1 MNNLFRFS
9 LLVLALALSASI
21 YADAEEKQEMPDYM
35 KPYTGSAEFEQLKTL
50 VGTWNGTG
58 VMHDGKEEPVTVV
71 YETSAGGSVVIE
83 KSFPGTPAEMIT
95 IYSEKDGQIVMTH
108 YCMLKNQPELALK
121 NSGDGVLEFDLVGGS
136 NMDASKDMHMHSLKL
151 TIKDDDTIVQEW
163 APYMGGQAMNDPT
176 KLTLTRAE

>member
-1 MNNLFRFS
+1 MRTFSFALFMAVSFVLSVS
-9 LLVLALALSASI
+9 LN
-21 YADAEEKQEMPDYM
+21 ADADEKQEMPDYM
-35 KPYTGSAEFEQLKTL
+35 KPYTGSAEFEQLKSL
-50 VGTWNGTG
+50 AGTWSGTG
-58 VMHDGKEEPVTVV
+58 LMHGKEEPVSVV

-83 KSFPGTPAEMIT
+83 RSFPGTPAEMIT

-121 NSGDGVLEFDLVGGS
+121 NSSDGVLEFDLIGGS

-163 APYMGGQAMNDPT
+163 TPYMAGEAMKDPT
-176 KLTLTRAE
+176 TITLTRAQ